1 MEAQAGPTIITSP
14 LNSDQRRVA
23 EGIRFL
29 AGSRLLPFAKYVLGY
44 DWLSERIHGP
54 QSDFLTSAI
63 FRKCRRTV
71 QFIRQPDGHPKW
83 EYGVNRPQLSKS
95 PSDWNGTEVSDEFPR
110 ITQDFGRKCKLMMAP
125 RKTGKTSMGTHGLS
139 LFIPAVLDPNFA
151 MMIVFGSQDLSD
163 SMGKLINDTIYNNKL
178 FRYFYGAWEV
188 GSPSM
193 QERTKF
199 FSCRKKS
206 KRDASLLMTSVGA
219 KITGLHP
226 DGIILDDPIDR
237 ENYKSESALQNIEDY
252 HNSLFAL
259 DSDFMWV
266 LGTRWGPTDLYGQRI
281 IGQLS
286 DVYDIYLRGARNP
299 DGSLWYSEYQN
310 EKFLADKLKAMGKF
324 LFQSQYLNVGVS
336 HLENPMKSEHIKS
349 FDPDDEKQVPNRKNV
364 TRFLWCDPG
373 GARGTGPW
381 GMAVVDFARNADD
394 DEVHLWVREVFKQKT
409 TSNLAAR
416 EFCNTYFT
424 WRPDAI
430 GIENTGFSQS
440 FIDDTLKPMLRKRNI
455 LMRLTE
461 TKPGRDSKPVRVSE
475 VNNSFG
481 VLLEQGRVHIPRD
494 ADGSRH
500 GIRALRSEIAMFPSG
515 TFDALDAIAAATAYA
530 FENEWFPG
538 AKAAPTAQKSDYD
551 MLMEDAERCLRDGDR
566 RRLAGYG
573 VSDDILIGEALREMG
588 FRDVSKLRE
597 EVRLHS

>member
-1 MEAQAGPTIITSP
+1 VEAQTGPTIITSP
-14 LNSDQRRVA
+14 LNADQRRVA

-29 AGSRLLPFAKYVLGY
+29 AGSRLVFFAKYVLGY

-54 QSDFLTSAI
+54 QGDFLTSSL
-63 FRKCRRTV
+63 FRKYRKSV
-71 QFIRQPDGHPKW
+71 QFVRQPDDSPKW
-83 EYGVNRPQLSKS
+83 EYGCNRPRLPKA
-95 PSDWNGTEVSDEFPR
+95 PPDWNGTEVSEEFPR
-110 ITQDFGRKCKLMMAP
+110 ITQDFGRKCKFLAAP
-125 RKTGKTSMGTHGLS
+125 RKTGKTSLGTHGLS
-139 LFIPAVLDPNFA
+139 LFVPAVCNPNFA
-151 MMIVFGSQDLSD
+151 LMIVFGSQDLSD

-178 FRYFYGAWEV
+178 FRYFYGGWEI

-226 DGIILDDPIDR
+226 DGIILDDPIDESNCR
-237 ENYKSESALQNIEDY
+237 SEAALQDIEDF

-259 DSDFMWV
+259 DPEAMWV
-266 LGTRWGPTDLYGQRI
+266 FGTRWGPTDLYGQRI
-281 IGQLS
+281 IGQLG

-299 DGSLWYSEYQN
+299 DGSLWYPEWQN
-310 EKFLADKLKAMGKF
+310 EEFLAGKLKAMGKF

-336 HLENPMKSEHIKS
+336 HIENPMKSEHIKS
-349 FDPDDEKQVPNRKNV
+349 FDPDNDAEIPKRQSV

-381 GMAVVDFARNADD
+381 GMAIFEFARDTET
-394 DEVHLWVREVFKQKT
+394 DEPHLWVRAALKSKI
-409 TSNLAAR
+409 TSHKAAE
-416 EFCNTYFT
+416 EFCNMWFT
-424 WRPDAI
+424 WRPDAM
-430 GIENTGFSQS
+430 GIENTSFSQS
-440 FIDDTLKPMLRKRNI
+440 FIDDALKPMLRKRNI

-461 TKPGRDSKPVRVSE
+461 TKPGGVAKPTRVAG
-475 VNNSFG
+475 VQNSFG
-481 VLLEQGRVHIPRD
+481 TLLEQGRVHIPRD
-494 ADGSRH
+494 TDGTRH

-515 TFDALDAIAAATAYA
+515 TFDVLDAIAAGVAYV

-538 AKAAPTAQKSDYD
+538 ARAVPAAKMSDYD
-551 MLMEDAERCLRDGDR
+551 RLMEDAERCLRNGDR

-573 VSDDILIGEALREMG
+573 LSDDLLIGEALRDMG
-588 FRDVSKLRE
+588 FRDVSRKEE
-597 EVRLHS
+597 EVRVS